1 MKNQKTI
8 FHLLF
13 ITMSTF
19 CATNVIA
26 DVSTSSISNDDPRT
40 LQSIASLQSLK
51 QVQTSDLHTAPHVH
65 ELKNKYKVRSLFVE
79 SSALPMVDIQL
90 TFNAGSARDV
100 EVEKAYMVLP
110 IWQHN
115 SSMKAL
121 RNMMQLKSRMPLS
134 KSGLVL
140 V

>member
-19 CATNVIA
+19 CTTNVIA

-51 QVQTSDLHTAPHVH
+51 QVQTSDLYTAPHVH

-79 SSALPMVDIQL
+79 SPALPMVDIQL
-90 TFNAGSARDV
+90 TFNAGSARDI
-100 EVEKAYMVLP
+100 EVEKGLYGVA
-110 IWQHN
+110 
-115 SSMKAL
+115 
-121 RNMMQLKSRMPLS
+121 NMAAQLHR
-134 KSGLVL
+134 
-140 V
+140 

>member
-40 LQSIASLQSLK
+40 LQSIASL
-51 QVQTSDLHTAPHVH
+51 
-65 ELKNKYKVRSLFVE
+65 
-79 SSALPMVDIQL
+79 
-90 TFNAGSARDV
+90 
-100 EVEKAYMVLP
+100 
-110 IWQHN
+110 
-115 SSMKAL
+115 
-121 RNMMQLKSRMPLS
+121 
-134 KSGLVL
+134 
-140 V
+140 

>member
-19 CATNVIA
+19 CTTNLIA

-51 QVQTSDLHTAPHVH
+51 QVLTSDVYTAPHVH
-65 ELKNKYKVRSLFVE
+65 ELKNK
-79 SSALPMVDIQL
+79 
-90 TFNAGSARDV
+90 
-100 EVEKAYMVLP
+100 
-110 IWQHN
+110 
-115 SSMKAL
+115 
-121 RNMMQLKSRMPLS
+121 
-134 KSGLVL
+134 
-140 V
+140 